1 MTGFRFFLC
10 VKAYGM
16 TRKWNLNRKKW
27 EKVCKIG
34 QDSKGQ
40 IVGLNYNNS
49 NKSDTGGKK
58 KWQ

>member
-1 MTGFRFFLC
+1 
-10 VKAYGM
+10 M
-16 TRKWNLNRKKW
+16 TRKWSLNRKKW

-40 IVGLNYNNS
+40 IVELNYNNS

-58 KWQ
+58 NGNEYLWSTVLLGSR

>member
-1 MTGFRFFLC
+1 
-10 VKAYGM
+10 M
-16 TRKWNLNRKKW
+16 TRKWNLNRKKR